1 MFEENEN
8 LVEEETTEKAE
19 EQTAEEIVEDNG
31 EVNEETTEEDKE
43 EVEEEPTEQEKV
55 YTEEEFNQKLDDL
68 LAKKLARKEAKMRRE
83 YERKYGEAES
93 LLKAGL
99 EKDTFEDAVSEL
111 KNFYAEKGVQIP
123 KYEPSPR
130 EAEILADA
138 EAREII
144 ESGYDDIVEEVD
156 RLAKIGVD
164 NMTPREK
171 RLFSNLAKERK
182 DIEDNKALASIGVG
196 NEIKED
202 KDFIEFSKNLNP
214 ELSIKDKYEMYL
226 KFKPKK
232 EVRKLPSMESGAASK
247 VKDYYT
253 AEEIALLTDK
263 DLDNPEVWKAVRKSM
278 TSKNYKNYYE

>member
-1 MFEENEN
+1 MLEENEN
-8 LVEEETTEKAE
+8 LVEEETTENAE
-19 EQTAEEIVEDNG
+19 EQTAEEIVDDNG
-31 EVNEETTEEDKE
+31 EVNEDTEEK
-43 EVEEEPTEQEKV
+43 VEEPQEQEKV
-55 YTEEEFNQKLDDL
+55 YTEEEFNNKLDEI
-68 LAKKLARKEAKMRRE
+68 LAKKIARKEAKIRRE
-83 YERKYGEAES
+83 YERKYGEAENI
-93 LLKAGL
+93 LKAGL
-99 EKDTFEDAVSEL
+99 EKDTFEDAVDEL
-111 KNFYAEKGVQIP
+111 KNFYTEKGVQIP

-144 ESGYDDIVEEVD
+144 DSGYDDIVEEVD

-171 RLFSNLAKERK
+171 RLFQNLAKERK
-182 DIEDNKALASIGVG
+182 NIEESKELASIGVG
-196 NEIKED
+196 NEIRED
-202 KDFIEFSKNLNP
+202 KDFINFSKNLNP

-247 VKDYYT
+247 VKDHYT

-263 DLDNPEVWKAVRKSM
+263 DLDNPQVWEAVRRSM
-278 TSKNYKNYYE
+278 TNNKYKNYYE

>member
-1 MFEENEN
+1 MLEENEN
-8 LVEEETTEKAE
+8 LVEEETTENAE

-31 EVNEETTEEDKE
+31 EVNEDTEEK
-43 EVEEEPTEQEKV
+43 VEEPQEQEKV
-55 YTEEEFNQKLDDL
+55 YTEEEFNNKLDEI
-68 LAKKLARKEAKMRRE
+68 LAKKIARKEAKIRRE
-83 YERKYGEAES
+83 YERKYGEAENI
-93 LLKAGL
+93 LKAGL
-99 EKDTFEDAVSEL
+99 EKDTFEDAVDEL
-111 KNFYAEKGVQIP
+111 KNFYTEKGVQIP

-144 ESGYDDIVEEVD
+144 DSGYDDIVEEVD

-171 RLFSNLAKERK
+171 RLFQNLAKERK
-182 DIEDNKALASIGVG
+182 SIEESKELASIGVG
-196 NEIKED
+196 NEIRED
-202 KDFIEFSKNLNP
+202 KDFINFSKNLNP

-247 VKDYYT
+247 VKDHYT

-263 DLDNPEVWKAVRKSM
+263 DLDNPQVWEAVRRSM
-278 TSKNYKNYYE
+278 TNNKYKNYYE

>member
-31 EVNEETTEEDKE
+31 EVNEETTEEK
-43 EVEEEPTEQEKV
+43 VEEPIEQEKV
-55 YTEEEFNQKLDDL
+55 YTEEEFNNKLDDL

-253 AEEIALLTDK
+253 AEEIALLTEQ
-263 DLDNPEVWKAVRKSM
+263 DLDNPQIWAAVRKSM
-278 TSKNYKNYYE
+278 TNKKYKNYYE